1 MMGKGF
7 GSQEVFHVPE
17 EGKGYI
23 LDNTGGIGDHVCIW
37 TMQTKSYNKLVSQ
50 FETRRGLGSFSGH
63 MADNA
68 NCPQQASSYDIRVP
82 QGVRTRLYQNR
93 VFYVL
98 CEGER
103 LSTEMH
109 NHNFSSR
116 SIVIGCNTVEWVN
129 TYKRFV
135 VIISDD
141 LRWVH
146 HNEYISKKA
155 SKHLY
160 SLRILERVGVAS
172 DSILRVC
179 LTIFRPI
186 LEYGVIYCNEVNKRS
201 LFIYLFI

>member
-1 MMGKGF
+1 M
-7 GSQEVFHVPE
+7 
-17 EGKGYI
+17 
-23 LDNTGGIGDHVCIW
+23 
-37 TMQTKSYNKLVSQ
+37 
-50 FETRRGLGSFSGH
+50 
-63 MADNA
+63 
-68 NCPQQASSYDIRVP
+68 
-82 QGVRTRLYQNR
+82 
-93 VFYVL
+93 YV
-98 CEGER
+98 CEGAR

-129 TYKRFV
+129 TYKRLV

-201 LFIYLFI
+201 LFIYLFSRGAIPLELVYTRQMSVCSATTYEAIDNSTKQLGPSFLQTGRKTKFTWLGWPYENMKNPRCRCYSLKIVSR